1 MCGYSAAYESV
12 GVEKFCGKGA
22 WMTVSPVRVFE
33 GAKARGERL
42 AMISLYDAPT
52 AALCC
57 DAGVDVILVGDSLG
71 NVVLG
76 HESTVHVTME
86 DMLRHTAAVAR
97 GVRSSTRPDVPVV
110 GDLPFGAY
118 ATIENAT
125 KNGAD
130 LLRAGAHSVKL
141 EGAGEAALAAIAAL
155 DEMGVPVVGHLGY
168 TPQSALR
175 FPSIV
180 QGKTVT
186 AADRLLRDARNLE
199 EAGCCAI
206 VLEVV
211 PVEVS
216 ERVTRELSIP
226 TIGIGA
232 GIGCDGQVLV
242 WHDLAG
248 LTPGNP
254 LRFVKRYA
262 EAQALLTTAAETFIG
277 EVQSGEFPQSE
288 HGWSM
293 DEEELSRWTSESE

>member
-1 MCGYSAAYESV
+1 
-12 GVEKFCGKGA
+12 
-22 WMTVSPVRVFE
+22 MTASPVRLFE

-76 HESTVHVTME
+76 LDSTVHVTME
-86 DMLRHTAAVAR
+86 DMLLHTAAVAR

-141 EGAGEAALAAIAAL
+141 EGGGQAALAAIRAL

-180 QGKTVT
+180 QGKTE
-186 AADRLLRDARNLE
+186 AAAERLFREARNLE
-199 EAGCCAI
+199 EAGCRAI

-211 PVEVS
+211 PVEVA

-232 GIGCDGQVLV
+232 GVGCDGQVLV
-242 WHDLAG
+242 WHDLVG
-248 LTPGNP
+248 LTPGKP

-262 EAQALLTTAAETFIG
+262 DTHKLLTQAAESFIG
-277 EVQSGEFPQSE
+277 EVQSGEFPQPE
-288 HGWSM
+288 HGWPM
-293 DEEELSRWTSESE
+293 DEEELNRWTSGSE